1 MILKHFSLENGNE
14 YRDEDFILSVN
25 NSVIIKSDYNKVF
38 GLGERYSSI
47 NHVGKTVDNIIEEK
61 FCNQGEKTYFPLPFF
76 MLDNG
81 YGIFIK
87 TKSTVQFDFKE
98 TISVS
103 NVYLQNDE
111 MYILKGSYKE
121 MIKDFLEITG
131 KIKKAPKWVFGPWIS
146 AHRWNSQ
153 EIVDDV
159 RSKLKNYRI
168 PVTAMVLEQ
177 WSDEAT
183 FYIFNGAKYPDKVS
197 LNYEDFDFND
207 SPWPNPKEMVENLH
221 DDGIRLLLWQ
231 CPVIKHIP
239 EDEPFN
245 ERHEKEWEMVKNE
258 KMVVQSYGEAYTI
271 PDGNWFNGS
280 MIPDYTNSET
290 FNWWFKN
297 RQYLLDIGVDGFKTD
312 GGEFIHSKVS
322 NSVAETEIE
331 LKNNYSLEY
340 AKAYSDFLGDNG
352 VAFSRAGY
360 IGQQSYSL
368 QWAGD
373 QKSTFDELI
382 AVYKAGI
389 NASLCGQINWGF
401 DIAGFSGELPSLE
414 LYYRSNQLAV
424 FTPIMQVHSEP
435 VGGQFSAIDP
445 IREFNNERTIWNIA
459 DGDESILNDIRQ
471 LYNLR
476 MNLLPYIYSEYLK
489 AVEDKSTLM
498 KHMNIDFSGD
508 YPENHFIFGQLIV
521 VPILQKDIR
530 QVEITLPEGNFY
542 NIFSEKKVSNK
553 FVYENLSI
561 NDMYA
566 FIKEGS
572 ALVIKNSQLII
583 DDINNA
589 INYEQLHFK
598 LFGESGSYHFLD
610 DNNDFII
617 IWQNKEVTIKGKVTL
632 EVKWRII

>member
-47 NHVGKTVDNIIEEK
+47 NHVGKTVDNIVEEK

-382 AVYKAGI
+382 AVYRAGI

>member
-1 MILKHFSLENGNE
+1 MIIKHFNLENGNE
-14 YRDEDFILSVN
+14 YHDEFIRLSIDN
-25 NSVIIKSDYNKVF
+25 CIILKSQFSKVF
-38 GLGERYSSI
+38 GLGERYNSI
-47 NHVGKTVDNIIEEK
+47 NHIGKTIDNTVEEK

-87 TKSTVQFDFKE
+87 TKARVKFNFNEIIK
-98 TISVS
+98 VS
-103 NVYLQNDE
+103 NDYSEKDE
-111 MYILKGSYKE
+111 IYILQGSYKE

-131 KIKKAPKWVFGPWIS
+131 KIKKAPKWIFGPWIS

-183 FYIFNGAKYPDKVS
+183 FYIFNGARYPDKEF
-197 LNYEDFDFND
+197 LEYDDFDYND
-207 SPWPNPKEMVENLH
+207 SPWPNPKEMVEQLH

-231 CPVIKHIP
+231 CPVVKDIP
-239 EDEPFN
+239 DDEPFN
-245 ERHEKEWEMVKNE
+245 ARHEKEWNMVRNE
-258 KMVVQSYGEAYTI
+258 KLVVQSNDEAYTI

-280 MIPDYTNSET
+280 MIPDYSNAET
-290 FNWWFKN
+290 INWWFKN

-312 GGEFIHSKVS
+312 GGEFIHSRVS
-322 NSVAETEIE
+322 NHMAETEIE

-340 AKAYSDFLGDNG
+340 AKAYSDFLGDKG

-360 IGQQSYSL
+360 TGQQSYSL

-373 QKSTFDELI
+373 QKSTFEELN
-382 AVYKAGI
+382 AVYRAGI

-414 LYYRSNQLAV
+414 LYYRSNQFAV

-459 DGDESILNDIRQ
+459 DGDEGILNDIRQ

-489 AVEDKSTLM
+489 AVEENSTLM
-498 KHMNIDFSGD
+498 KHMNIEFTGDF
-508 YPENHFIFGQLIV
+508 PESQYMFGQLIV
-521 VPILQKDIR
+521 VPILQKDLR
-530 QVEITLPEGNFY
+530 EVEISLPEGKFY
-542 NIFSEKKVSNK
+542 NIFSEKIVSGK
-553 FVYENLSI
+553 FLYDNLSI
-561 NDMYA
+561 NDMCV
-566 FIKEGS
+566 FIKDGK
-572 ALVIKNSQLII
+572 ALVTKESQLII
-583 DDINNA
+583 NDINNV

-598 LFGESGSYHFLD
+598 LFGENGSYHFVD

-617 IWQNKEVTIKGKVTL
+617 SWKNQDVTLKGKVTL
-632 EVKWRII
+632 EVEWRII